1 MKTPRDLKG
10 ESLVKLLGKHFGYE
24 QTRQEGSH
32 IRLTTAQNG
41 IHHLTVPRHNPVR
54 LGTLNK
60 ILSDVASHF
69 GITREQVINQLFN

>member
-10 ESLVKLLGKHFGYE
+10 ELLVKLLTKHFGYE

-32 IRLTTAQNG
+32 IRLTTVQNG
-41 IHHLTVPRHNPVR
+41 THHLTIPKHNPVR

-60 ILSDVASHF
+60 ILSDVAGHF
-69 GITREQVINQLFN
+69 GLTREQVLGKLLE

>member
-10 ESLVKLLGKHFGYE
+10 ESLVKLLGNHFGYI

-32 IRLTTAQNG
+32 LRLTTTENG
-41 IHHLTVPRHNPVR
+41 TYHLTVPKHNPVR

-60 ILSDVASHF
+60 ILSDVAGHF
-69 GITREQVINQLFN
+69 GLSRDQVAERMFK